1 MPVNHWKGITLPGP
15 GDDLLEA
22 WVNAFDSAGVVFP
35 AQSVAAAREILT
47 RADAAGHPPTAARPA
62 YIDVNGIL
70 YRADG
75 SIANGRWILRPVN
88 EAQAVEGSIGGSHQ
102 WALQSGQR
110 VDTVTVD
117 LGVRP
122 YDRLVQA
129 NFIVW
134 GEVIRGVIDAH
145 LTIMMRNFAARFPTK
160 EFGST
165 VTVTGM
171 YVVPAGQNP
180 AVRAGFTGAHGV
192 GGTFNFTADKQYS
205 GLMAT
210 ATPRGM
216 A

>member
-22 WVNAFDSAGVVFP
+22 WENAFDSAGVVFP

-47 RADAAGHPPTAARPA
+47 RAEDAGHPPTSARPA
-62 YIDVNGIL
+62 YIDVTGVL

-75 SIANGRWILRPVN
+75 SKTNGRWILRPVN
-88 EAQAVEGSIGGSHQ
+88 EAQAMEGSIGESHQ
-102 WALQSGQR
+102 WALKSNQR
-110 VDTVTVD
+110 ADTATVN

-122 YDRLVQA
+122 YDRLVLA
-129 NFIVW
+129 TFIVW
-134 GEVIRGVIDAH
+134 GEVIKGVIDAH
-145 LTIMMRNFAARFPTK
+145 LTIMMRNFAARFPAK

-171 YVVPAGQNP
+171 CVVPAGQDP
-180 AVRAGFTGAHGV
+180 AVRAGFTGAAGV

-216 A
+216 E